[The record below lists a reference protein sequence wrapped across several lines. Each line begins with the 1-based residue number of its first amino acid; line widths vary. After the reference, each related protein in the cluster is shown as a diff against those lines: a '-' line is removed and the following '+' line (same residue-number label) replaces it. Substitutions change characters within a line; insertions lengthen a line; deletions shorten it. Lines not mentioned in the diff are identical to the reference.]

1 MEDDLLEKEKDL
13 INTKEKDMLA
23 RIEKEI
29 SKKEYRL
36 REESERKE
44 KRAAEKALT
53 TLKDQGREQLRKSRE
68 IHVEEMTKLESRQ
81 KEEEHR
87 MRKSTLKWFSSFEI
101 IYISLFHFVSLYIS
115 FVIIVIKNDFFS
127 YSSLLFI
134 VVLL

>member
-101 IYISLFHFVSLYIS
+101 IYISLFHYI
-115 FVIIVIKNDFFS
+115 
-127 YSSLLFI
+127 L
-134 VVLL
+134 VL